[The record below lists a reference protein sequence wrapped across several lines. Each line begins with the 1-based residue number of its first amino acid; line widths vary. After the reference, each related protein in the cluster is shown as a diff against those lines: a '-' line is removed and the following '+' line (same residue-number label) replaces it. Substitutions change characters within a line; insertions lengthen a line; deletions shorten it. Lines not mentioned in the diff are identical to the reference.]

1 MINFRFHLISLV
13 AVFLA
18 LGVGVAMGASFV
30 DRATVDSLR
39 DRVDALDEGYRRR
52 GDEVQALTAQL
63 ESADAQAAA
72 LAGEGSAAL
81 AGRLADQ
88 PLVLVTT
95 DGVPGDVLDATRTS
109 LAASGAVEAGT
120 VRLQPSLDLSD
131 DDVLRSTRERFG
143 MRGRPVTE
151 VRGRVLA
158 DLGSALAL
166 LSAEPA
172 EGAGDAPGGL
182 VPPDPTATPPPAIE
196 PLPEPTTTLDPA
208 APVERP
214 TDVAGARAV
223 LTALTELGLVA
234 IDTGGAP
241 PGQAFPDL
249 TDVQYVMVVGAAD
262 DGTDGDVAVPLATT
276 IARQAPAVL
285 TVAEARP
292 SRPDGTATSTTED
305 EPPRGSAIDV
315 LRTGSTEGRLSTVD
329 DLEEAFGR
337 IALVLAVAEHAQG
350 RVGHY
355 GIGQDA
361 TAPFPTVPA
370 G

>member
-52 GDEVQALTAQL
+52 GDEVQALTSQL
-63 ESADAQAAA
+63 ESSDAQAAA

-81 AGRLADQ
+81 AGQLADQ
-88 PLVLVTT
+88 PVVLLTT

-109 LAASGAVEAGT
+109 LAAGGAVESGT
-120 VRLQPSLDLSD
+120 IRLQPTLDLAD
-131 DDVLRSTRERFG
+131 EDVLRSTRERFD
-143 MRGRPVTE
+143 MRSRPVRE
-151 VRGRVLA
+151 VQRRVVA
-158 DLGSALAL
+158 DLGQALAL
-166 LSAEPA
+166 LSGENAEEPG
-172 EGAGDAPGGL
+172 EGAGGL
-182 VPPDPTATPPPAIE
+182 VPPDGTVAPPPALE
-196 PLPEPTTTLDPA
+196 PLEPTTTVDPS
-208 APVERP
+208 APLERP

-223 LTALTELGLVA
+223 LSALTELGLIA
-234 IDTGGAP
+234 IDTGGVAP
-241 PGQAFPDL
+241 GESFPAV
-249 TDVQYVMVVGAAD
+249 TGVQYVMVIGATD
-262 DGTDGDVAVPLATT
+262 DAAGAEIAVPLA
-276 IARQAPAVL
+276 IEVARQAPAVL

-292 SRPDGTATSTTED
+292 SRPDGVPTSTTEG
-305 EPPRGSAIDV
+305 EPPRGGVVDV
-315 LRTGSTEGRLSTVD
+315 LRSGTTEDRLSTVD